1 MRYGVEIVPFGDYA
15 EPGPVVELAVAAE
28 AAGWEALCI
37 WDHCHFRGG
46 VGDPWV
52 TLTAVAAATS
62 RMRLVTDITPVPR
75 YRPHLLARSLHALD
89 AFSGGRVTFGA
100 GLGVAEDLGP
110 LGDHRDDRTRAA
122 MTDEALDLITRWC
135 NAETVT
141 HEGEHYRSEGTQ
153 IAARPTQEPRIPVW
167 IGGWS
172 RPAMRRAARW
182 DGWIM
187 SAIDENQAAWFGP
200 DKLADAVGYLREHG
214 AADRFDVAVNGTTA
228 AGERGLAGEYAD
240 AGATW
245 WFESLFGLRGTR
257 AEMLERVVAG
267 PPV

>member
-1 MRYGVEIVPFGDYA
+1 M
-15 EPGPVVELAVAAE
+15 VELAVAAE

-37 WDHCHFRGG
+37 WDHCHFWGG

-52 TLTAVAAATS
+52 TLTAVAAAT
-62 RMRLVTDITPVPR
+62 RRLRLVTDVVPVPR

-100 GLGVAEDLGP
+100 GLGVEEDLDP
-110 LGDHRDDRTRAA
+110 VGDHADDHTRAA

-135 NAETVT
+135 Q
-141 HEGEHYRSEGTQ
+141 GESVQHDGAHYRSDGTQ
-153 IAARPTQEPRIPVW
+153 IAARTVQDPRMPVW

-172 RPAMRRAARW
+172 RPALRRAARW

-187 SAIDENQAAWFGP
+187 SAIDEHQTVRFGP
-200 DKLADAVGYLREHG
+200 DQLADAVGYLEEKGVGG
-214 AADRFDVAVNGTTA
+214 AFDVAVNGTTPSDGSQLPA
-228 AGERGLAGEYAD
+228 EYAA

-245 WFESLFGLRGTR
+245 WFESLFGLRGSH
-257 AEMLERVVAG
+257 AQMLERVAAG
-267 PPV
+267 PPR